1 MRASGTREV
10 SSEPSQTSRLNQ
22 AQRRNGAATEECGLN
37 RATLL
42 MILIP
47 RCASDVRSHLC
58 LLSRW
63 CRSSFSRRSRAWSRR
78 VSRDHQV
85 PWTRLEG
92 YIYLSRP
99 ARRCVQSIE
108 TVYSLRFLS
117 GLGHVRLSI
126 IDLPTGQ
133 QPLSDEENSIHC
145 VVTGEIYDHD
155 RIRAEMESQGYSFKS
170 KSDSELVVQL

>member
-1 MRASGTREV
+1 
-10 SSEPSQTSRLNQ
+10 
-22 AQRRNGAATEECGLN
+22 
-37 RATLL
+37 
-42 MILIP
+42 
-47 RCASDVRSHLC
+47 
-58 LLSRW
+58 
-63 CRSSFSRRSRAWSRR
+63 
-78 VSRDHQV
+78 
-85 PWTRLEG
+85 
-92 YIYLSRP
+92 
-99 ARRCVQSIE
+99 
-108 TVYSLRFLS
+108 VYSLRFLS